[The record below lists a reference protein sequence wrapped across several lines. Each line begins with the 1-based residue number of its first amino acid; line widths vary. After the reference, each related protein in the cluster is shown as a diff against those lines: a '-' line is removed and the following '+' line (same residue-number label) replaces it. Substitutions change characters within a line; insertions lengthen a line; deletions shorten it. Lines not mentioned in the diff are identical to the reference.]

1 MSASLIRIICVMTL
15 LAAFPTRAEQND
27 GLQLQSVV
35 IVSRHGVRAPTK
47 LTPLMQNVTPDTAA
61 MVCSAGLVNTAWGRT
76 HFVAGR
82 LSTPTVNFRRPDK
95 RSTVPVCKAGC
106 RDCRH

>member
-47 LTPLMQNVTPDTAA
+47 LTPLMQNVTPDTGRN
-61 MVCSAGLVNTAWGRT
+61 GL
-76 HFVAGR
+76 
-82 LSTPTVNFRRPDK
+82 FRW
-95 RSTVPVCKAGC
+95 VG
-106 RDCRH
+106 